1 MLTAPLD
8 PVLPTPCAGCRLRP
22 EQWCPAC
29 AVRLRGPP
37 RPARPRPCPPGLPD
51 CWAVAGYSGPVRQA
65 MLAYKERQRRALAEP
80 LAEALAAAALSAAR
94 AAGWPGAPTPLVL
107 VPVPSRRAAAR
118 ARGGDHL
125 RRLADRAA
133 ARLPGARVAP
143 VLRQV
148 RRVAD
153 SAGLSAAERRANLE
167 GALGVRRPPPPGLI
181 IVVDDVITTGASL
194 AEASRALAAAGH
206 PVAGG
211 AAIAAT
217 ERKLTISNS

>member
-1 MLTAPLD
+1 MLTALLD
-8 PVLPTPCAGCRLRP
+8 LVLPTSCAGCRLRP
-22 EQWCPAC
+22 EQWCPEC
-29 AVRLRGPP
+29 ATRLRGPP

-51 CWAVAGYSGPVRQA
+51 CWAVAGYGGPVRQA
-65 MLAYKERQRRALAEP
+65 MLAYKERQRRALVEP
-80 LAEALAAAALSAAR
+80 LAEALAAATLSAAS
-94 AAGWPGAPTPLVL
+94 AAGWPGPATGLVL

-153 SAGLSAAERRANLE
+153 SAGLSAEARRVNLA
-167 GALGVRRPPPPGLI
+167 GAFGVRRPPPPGV
-181 IVVDDVITTGASL
+181 IVIVDDVITTGASL
-194 AEASRALAAAGH
+194 AEAARALAAAGH
-206 PVAGG
+206 PAAGG
-211 AAIAAT
+211 AVIAAT
-217 ERKLTISNS
+217 ERKLTVSNS